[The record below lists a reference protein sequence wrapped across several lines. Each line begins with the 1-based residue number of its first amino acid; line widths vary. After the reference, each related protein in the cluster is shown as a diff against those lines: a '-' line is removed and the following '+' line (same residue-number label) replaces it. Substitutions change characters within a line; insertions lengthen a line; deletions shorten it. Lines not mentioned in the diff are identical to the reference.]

1 MARANCI
8 FEKEFRSVN
17 CNLRETLSCWQCY
30 SRVDAKEVFFDRS
43 RLLVRRP
50 LFSLLKNGKNKSAI
64 IVKFRLPFRPISIV
78 KCFAKIYSAATP
90 LLLRRPARK
99 YPKLFADFINS
110 YDKLS
115 SHT

>member
-1 MARANCI
+1 LKKSSDLPI
-8 FEKEFRSVN
+8 VIYEKLCHVGSATAGLTPRRFS
-17 CNLRETLSCWQCY
+17 LI
-30 SRVDAKEVFFDRS
+30 AHRS

-115 SHT
+115 SLT